1 MLLLLQ
7 ILPML
12 LLLLLLILI
21 LPATVVAFLHSTI
34 NTATTRRICKINREH
49 DVLLVVSRDNK
60 LISTSIYGASV
71 SLLQPDDYEIN
82 TSEEEDSVT
91 SISIRSQINKLLKG
105 KKKVLLSHTVEQLHN
120 VHLPKSSNSIVPAAK
135 DNEIIMRDIDTTTLT
150 TDQMIKEVLLSSRF
164 HMPFLHQTKVGPSTI
179 KGAGRGLFAMVDI
192 NEGEIITCYPG
203 DALLYEMISPSS
215 SLDENDDDEV
225 DDEEDDEEE
234 SDDDDDDDDDDEMV
248 LWGTHVSDSDRWDD
262 DTVFDGSE
270 TNPPLIDY
278 VVSVDDQYSV
288 MGHPALDDNP
298 AYYGH
303 YANDGAGH
311 IALESSDNNIGVEE
325 NVAAYVRKSLE
336 VTNAIHNSF
345 EFRGFHVA
353 TVATRDIQAGDE
365 ILVTYGPDYW
375 LMWS

>member
-1 MLLLLQ
+1 ML
-7 ILPML
+7 ML
-12 LLLLLLILI
+12 IVI
-21 LPATVVAFLHSTI
+21 LPATVVAFLQSTI
-34 NTATTRRICKINREH
+34 STAATRICKINREH
-49 DVLLVVSRDNK
+49 DALLSVVSRNNK
-60 LISTSIYGASV
+60 LISIYASV
-71 SLLQPDDYEIN
+71 SVQPDDDYEIV
-82 TSEEEDSVT
+82 TSEEEGSVT
-91 SISIRSQINKLLKG
+91 SISIRSQINELLMD
-105 KKKVLLSHTVEQLHN
+105 KKKVLLSHTAVELHK
-120 VHLPKSSNSIVPAAK
+120 VHLPKSSSIVSAE
-135 DNEIIMRDIDTTTLT
+135 DNEIIMRDSIDTTLT

-179 KGAGRGLFAMVDI
+179 KGAGRGLFATVDI

-203 DALLYEMISPSS
+203 DALLYEMMMSPS
-215 SLDENDDDEV
+215 SLDEY
-225 DDEEDDEEE
+225 DDEEYDEDHEDE
-234 SDDDDDDDDDDEMV
+234 SDDDDEDRDEMV
-248 LWGTHVSDSDRWDD
+248 LWGTHVPDNDRWED

-311 IALESSDNNIGVEE
+311 IALESDNNNNIGVEE

-336 VTNAIHNSF
+336 VTNAIHNGF
-345 EFRGFHVA
+345 EFKGLHVV

>member
-1 MLLLLQ
+1 MVTSS
-7 ILPML
+7 PML
-12 LLLLLLILI
+12 LLLLQVLPMLMLIVIII
-21 LPATVVAFLHSTI
+21 LPATVVAFIHSTI
-34 NTATTRRICKINREH
+34 NTAATRICKINREH
-49 DVLLVVSRDNK
+49 DALVVVSRDNK
-60 LISTSIYGASV
+60 LISIYASV
-71 SLLQPDDYEIN
+71 SVQPDDYEII

-91 SISIRSQINKLLKG
+91 SISTRSQINKLLKD
-105 KKKVLLSHTVEQLHN
+105 KKKELLSYTAVELDK
-120 VHLPKSSNSIVPAAK
+120 VHLPKSNIVPAE
-135 DNEIIMRDIDTTTLT
+135 DNEIIMRDIDTTLT

-179 KGAGRGLFAMVDI
+179 KGAGRGLFATVDI

-203 DALLYEMISPSS
+203 DALLYEMMSSPSS
-215 SLDENDDDEV
+215 SDEY
-225 DDEEDDEEE
+225 DDEEDDEEHEEE
-234 SDDDDDDDDDDEMV
+234 SDDDNEMV
-248 LWGTHVSDSDRWDD
+248 LWGTHVPDNDRWDD

-278 VVSVDDQYSV
+278 VVSVNDQYSV

-311 IALESSDNNIGVEE
+311 IALESDNNNIGVEE

-345 EFRGFHVA
+345 EFRGLHVV
-353 TVATRDIQAGDE
+353 TVATRDIRAGDE